1 MGFARRMIA
10 VVSFSFFI
18 LLCGRAHAQEENWNL
33 RTSPLSLLV
42 GTANLRLDY
51 RLGENWMIGPEIEG
65 LNHRINGVKVRAG
78 SLGLYAV
85 YHFAGVFADGA
96 YLDFGARAAR
106 FHATGTDSGGAE
118 RHADVNDSGLRVLG
132 GYHWFWLPFN
142 LNLGAGLVSNSIRR
156 ISITDASGG
165 EVNHI
170 DVKPLSLAL
179 DFSLGYAF

>member
-1 MGFARRMIA
+1 MSFMRRSLA
-10 VVSFSFFI
+10 VALLSFFI
-18 LLCGRAHAQEENWNL
+18 PLCGYAHAQEESWNL

-51 RLGENWMIGPEIEG
+51 RLGGNWMIGPEIEG

-78 SLGLYAV
+78 ALGVYAV

-106 FHATGTDSGGAE
+106 FHASGTDSSGAE
-118 RHADVNDSGLRVLG
+118 RHADMNDSGLRVLG

-156 ISITDASGG
+156 IAITDASGK
-165 EVNHI
+165 EVNHV
-170 DVKPLSLAL
+170 DVKRLSLAL